1 MAPLQYIVVAGQESV
16 ARLHLQGFSNINPM
30 SMGEVR
36 VRQPLQAL
44 LSRPGISVRYT
55 RM

>member
-1 MAPLQYIVVAGQESV
+1 
-16 ARLHLQGFSNINPM
+16 M

-55 RM
+55 KDVIEVESSEELVDC